1 MELIE
6 AKRLL
11 KKNKENKQMQLQLQL
26 FYIVGSKIESVNINA
41 RKLELIPY
49 EIPKKEWR
57 HGDKALF
64 WTLNGYKLQNVF
76 TSRDDAERY
85 IVNNLSRL

>member
-11 KKNKENKQMQLQLQL
+11 KKKRANKQMQLQL
-26 FYIVGSKIESVNINA
+26 FYIVGSEIESVSINA

-49 EIPKKEWR
+49 TVPKKEWR

-76 TSRDDAERY
+76 TTRDDAERY

>member
-11 KKNKENKQMQLQLQL
+11 KKNRTNKQMQLQL
-26 FYIVGSKIESVNINA
+26 FYIVGSDIESVSINA
-41 RKLELIPY
+41 GKLELIPY
-49 EIPKKEWR
+49 TVPKKEWR

-76 TSRDDAERY
+76 TTRDDAEKY

>member
-11 KKNKENKQMQLQLQL
+11 KKNRANKQLQL

-57 HGDKALF
+57 HDDKALF

>member
-11 KKNKENKQMQLQLQL
+11 KKNRTNKQLQL
-26 FYIVGSKIESVNINA
+26 FYIVGSEIESVSINA
-41 RKLELIPY
+41 KRLELKPY
-49 EIPKKEWR
+49 AVPKKEWR
-57 HGDKALF
+57 HGDNALF

-76 TSRDDAERY
+76 TTRDDAEKY

>member
-11 KKNKENKQMQLQLQL
+11 KKNRANKQLQL

>member
-11 KKNKENKQMQLQLQL
+11 KKNRTNKQMQLQL
-26 FYIVGSKIESVNINA
+26 FYIVGSEIESMSINA

-49 EIPKKEWR
+49 TVPKKEWR
-57 HGDKALF
+57 HGDNALF

-76 TSRDDAERY
+76 TTRDNAEKY

>member
-11 KKNKENKQMQLQLQL
+11 KKNRANKQLQL
-26 FYIVGSKIESVNINA
+26 FYIVGSEIESVSINA